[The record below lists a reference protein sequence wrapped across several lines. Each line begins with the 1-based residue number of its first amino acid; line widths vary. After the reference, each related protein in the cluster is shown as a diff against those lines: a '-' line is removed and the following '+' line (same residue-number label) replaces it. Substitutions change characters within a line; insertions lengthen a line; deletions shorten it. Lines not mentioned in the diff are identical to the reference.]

1 MEVISKDQTLSI
13 VIENRTKEIRK
24 QLEERDQVKLKHRPS
39 PIKKWLFNED
49 SNDEEEEKATTKEDS
64 TVPDNEDNLECLEK
78 ALLRAMLPVLPG
90 VKITHQLT
98 V

>member
-13 VIENRTKEIRK
+13 VIENKTKEIRK
-24 QLEERDQVKLKHRPS
+24 IKHRPS
-39 PIKKWLFNED
+39 PIKKWLFDDED
-49 SNDEEEEKATTKEDS
+49 SNDEEEEKAPTKEDS
-64 TVPDNEDNLECLEK
+64 KVSLNSPNPNNEGNLECLEK
-78 ALLRAMLPVLPG
+78 ALLRAMLPVLSG